1 MIEKIEGLVL
11 SNIEVISSPLLS
23 NNYYKILFH
32 FEDTILEIVVDDST
46 DELILAIKENKSR
59 IIEKDLSI
67 PKWSNR
73 IIGKKV
79 ISYWVSNNN
88 KGYFD
93 CISIGFNEFIPSIV
107 ITSIV
112 SHLEVRFALIPNDEN
127 TNI

>member
-46 DELILAIKENKSR
+46 DELILAIKDFKSR
-59 IIEKDLSI
+59 IIKKDLSV
-67 PKWSNR
+67 PEWRSR

-79 ISYWVSNNN
+79 ISYWVNNNN

-107 ITSIV
+107 MTSIV